1 MIFKNVFLVSPLQ
14 RLLNFGE
21 KHSFL
26 SSFFL
31 GFFLNF
37 SLPPFGVWIVLPFSI
52 TPFLIILDFSQ
63 NFKKAFW
70 IGFFYY
76 FGYFVGGLYWITI
89 SLSVDWNR
97 FFWLLP
103 FSFFGIPLALSLL
116 LAPTVYPL
124 WFFRHNL
131 NIKIFLFAIF
141 IFMSELIRTYL
152 FPQFPWNLLGYTL
165 ASSLWFLQSAA
176 FFGIF
181 GLSLFAFFLGALPY
195 LFIKREIRL
204 SSILISIF
212 LTFVFL
218 SGGIRL
224 LKTPSQST
232 EVSVCLIQPNIPQT
246 LKWIP
251 SFRKTTYERLIELSH
266 KALLSIHEKTSLVVI
281 WPETAVPSFL
291 EEEEALQTHLT
302 SFLPTNAYLITGSG
316 RRTLSFSFDEKR
328 SFSSKKAWNSLFSL
342 NSEGKILN
350 TYDKVHLVPFGEYI
364 PFRKVLQS
372 LSISHFID
380 RTLDFSEGDGL
391 HNIEL
396 PHIPPFSPL
405 ICYEIAF
412 PHHILNS
419 KLSRPEWIL
428 NITNDAWF
436 GTSTGPYQHLQMAQ
450 VRACEECLPVIR
462 VANTGVSAI
471 IDPCGRFLDTLSLN
485 QTGVLTGALP
495 KPLRPSFY
503 ALYGNWSSLFLLL
516 VFGLFLSAPP
526 LHSFLSKKRMKNLL

>member
-1 MIFKNVFLVSPLQ
+1 MSPLQ
-14 RLLNFGE
+14 KLLNFGE
-21 KHSFL
+21 KHSL
-26 SSFFL
+26 LTSFFL
-31 GFFLNF
+31 GLFLNL
-37 SLPPFGVWIVLPFSI
+37 SLPPFGIWMVLPFSI
-52 TPFLIILDFSQ
+52 TPFLIIFDFSQ
-63 NFKKAFW
+63 DFKKAFW
-70 IGFFYY
+70 VGFFYY

-89 SLSVDWNR
+89 ALSVDWSR

-103 FSFFGIPLALSLL
+103 FSFLGIPLALSLL

-131 NIKIFLFAIF
+131 NVKIFLFAASIF
-141 IFMSELIRTYL
+141 ISDLIRTYL

-181 GLSLFAFFLGALPY
+181 GLSLLAFFLGALPY
-195 LFIKREIRL
+195 LFIKKETRL
-204 SSILISIF
+204 SGIFISIF
-212 LTFVFL
+212 LTFVFF

-224 LKTPSQST
+224 LKIPSQST
-232 EVSVCLIQPNIPQT
+232 EISLCLIQPNIPQT

-251 SFRKTTYERLIELSH
+251 SFRKTTYERLMTLS
-266 KALLSIHEKTSLVVI
+266 KNALLSIHENTPLLVI

-291 EEEEALQTHLT
+291 EEEKELRTYLT
-302 SFLPTNAYLITGSG
+302 SFLPSNAYLITGSG
-316 RRTLSFSFDEKR
+316 RRMFSSAFSFDDTT

-364 PFRKVLQS
+364 PFRKVLQT
-372 LSISHFID
+372 LSVAHFID

-391 HNIEL
+391 QNVEL

-412 PHHILNS
+412 PRHILNS
-419 KLSRPEWIL
+419 KLSRSEWIL

-436 GTSTGPYQHLQMAQ
+436 GRSTGPYQHLQMAQ
-450 VRACEECLPVIR
+450 VRACEECLPVVR
-462 VANTGVSAI
+462 VANTGISAI
-471 IDPCGRFLDTLSLN
+471 IDPCGRFQETLPLN
-485 QTGVLTGALP
+485 QAGMLTGVLP
-495 KPLRPSFY
+495 KPLLPSFY
-503 ALYGNWSSLFLLL
+503 ALYGNWSSFLLL
-516 VFGLFLSAPP
+516 LIFGLFLSAPSLYP
-526 LHSFLSKKRMKNLL
+526 YFSKKRKENLL